1 MVIALLLVK
10 YCFQAQMRSPE
21 RAATKAKNILSNRE
35 LTVSLR
41 IALIKLQ
48 VQASPFDLHPIGI

>member
-10 YCFQAQMRSPE
+10 YCFQTQTRSPE

-35 LTVSLR
+35 LTVSIR
-41 IALIKLQ
+41 MAVMKL
-48 VQASPFDLHPIGI
+48 